1 MLKLVIYSLKA
12 LLTGLWSFAILG
24 LLSLSPL
31 PTEVQLYVSLLACV
45 VLLVHYIEFFAMK
58 NKFKNQ
64 SGLAMNFL
72 QTMLWGFGYWLPI
85 LKHATE
91 EVDQRK

>member
-1 MLKLVIYSLKA
+1 MLKIVIYSLKV
-12 LLTGLWSFAILG
+12 LLTGLWIFAILG

-31 PTEVQLYVSLLACV
+31 QAEVQLYVSLLACV
-45 VLLVHYIEFFAMK
+45 VLLVHFIEFFAMK

-85 LKHATE
+85 LKHETKDL
-91 EVDQRK
+91 DQRK